1 MTSHDPHVTPTC
13 PQVEELVRL
22 SLNRPVRL
30 FVDSNNDVA
39 GNLRQE
45 FVRVKEKKERDREAI
60 ITGEGGEG
68 GRGEG
73 GGGSGGR
80 REGEG
85 GSGGRREGEGVSG
98 RRREGE
104 GERKGE
110 SGGRRE
116 GGT

>member
-1 MTSHDPHVTPTC
+1 M
-13 PQVEELVRL
+13 RL

-68 GRGEG
+68 GGRREWRGRGGRREG
-73 GGGSGGR
+73 EGGSGGR

-85 GSGGRREGEGVSG
+85 GSGGRREGEGG
-98 RRREGE
+98 
-104 GERKGE
+104 